1 MTDKEI
7 RRTEAAKIRDTR
19 SKNNVREIGVF
30 LKAQISKT
38 KMQDVDPEKTIRL
51 DKTIKKVKSEHH
63 IAAITIVLLKI
74 NSSSP
79 NYMLKVSC
87 RQLGSPRTSSRKE

>member
-19 SKNNVREIGVF
+19 SKNSVKEIGLF

-38 KMQDVDPEKTIRL
+38 KM
-51 DKTIKKVKSEHH
+51 
-63 IAAITIVLLKI
+63 
-74 NSSSP
+74 
-79 NYMLKVSC
+79 
-87 RQLGSPRTSSRKE
+87 